1 MRIVSENKEGKM
13 NLILWRHAEAEDG
26 APDLERGLTDKGRR
40 QADAAARWLR
50 PYLNDQ
56 VDVWAS
62 QALRSQQTAE
72 ALGLPYAVKPELNP
86 INHVEELPA
95 LIAAHKGSDYL
106 ILVGH
111 QPWLGQLCSYLLNGG
126 WLAGQYWSVKK
137 SSIWWF
143 GVKVDEGGRLCAKL
157 KAAMTPQLL
166 LPED

>member
-1 MRIVSENKEGKM
+1 M

-26 APDLERGLTDKGRR
+26 VPDLERGLTDKGRR

-72 ALGLPYAVKPELNP
+72 ALGLPYAVKSELNP

-111 QPWLGQLCSYLLNGG
+111 QPWLGLLCSYLLNGG

>member
-1 MRIVSENKEGKM
+1 M

-72 ALGLPYAVKPELNP
+72 ALGLPYAVKSELNP

>member
-1 MRIVSENKEGKM
+1 M

-26 APDLERGLTDKGRR
+26 VPDLERGFTDKGRQ

-50 PYLNDQ
+50 PYLNNQ
-56 VDVWAS
+56 VEVWAS
-62 QALRSQQTAE
+62 QALRSRQTAE

-95 LIAAHKGSDYL
+95 LIAAHKGADYL

-126 WLAGQYWSVKK
+126 WLAGNYWSVKK
-137 SSIWWF
+137 SGIWWF

>member
-1 MRIVSENKEGKM
+1 M

-26 APDLERGLTDKGRR
+26 VPDLERGLTDKGRQ

-95 LIAAHKGSDYL
+95 LIAAHKGADYL

-111 QPWLGQLCSYLLNGG
+111 QPWLG
-126 WLAGQYWSVKK
+126 
-137 SSIWWF
+137 
-143 GVKVDEGGRLCAKL
+143 
-157 KAAMTPQLL
+157 
-166 LPED
+166 

>member
-1 MRIVSENKEGKM
+1 MIDPVYVSY
-13 NLILWRHAEAEDG
+13 
-26 APDLERGLTDKGRR
+26 
-40 QADAAARWLR
+40 AAARWLR

-62 QALRSQQTAE
+62 QALRSQQTAK

>member
-1 MRIVSENKEGKM
+1 M

-62 QALRSQQTAE
+62 QALRSQQTAK

-86 INHVEELPA
+86 INQVEELPA
-95 LIAAHKGSDYL
+95 LIAAHKGANYL

>member
-1 MRIVSENKEGKM
+1 M

-26 APDLERGLTDKGRR
+26 VPDLERGLTDKGRR

-62 QALRSQQTAE
+62 QALRSQQTAK

-95 LIAAHKGSDYL
+95 LIAAHKGADYL

>member
-1 MRIVSENKEGKM
+1 M

-62 QALRSQQTAE
+62 QALRSQQTAK
-72 ALGLPYAVKPELNP
+72 ALGLPYAVKHELNP